1 MKRILLFMVIL
12 LISGVAMGQTA
23 QTTKVS
29 EPTKSH
35 KVIKADSKKE
45 SKSTYTP
52 TGVYYEIKGVEYE
65 IYTHKITRGDNAG
78 KVACYVKRVSK
89 KSGKEYWQKIDVKPE
104 ELSK

>member
-1 MKRILLFMVIL
+1 MVIL
-12 LISGVAMGQTA
+12 LISGMTMGVPA

-29 EPTKSH
+29 EQTKSH

-45 SKSTYTP
+45 NKSTYTP
-52 TGVYYEIKGVEYE
+52 TGIFYEIKGVEYE

-78 KVACYVKRVSK
+78 KIACYIKRVSK